1 MLYEPGYLQAHPLPP
16 GIVGALGIGGYQL
29 LADVAGVG
37 AGRLGPHVFLLV
49 APDPDPAVRRTPGT
63 QIALHQ
69 SRLKD
74 EADVAAF
81 TQLAAQLGYLR
92 LSGYRLTL
100 ERHGLRSKVGVLNP
114 ATGAIVATIPDKHP
128 GGLLG
133 GGNDAARLL
142 AGVRSLPPAGAPPDL
157 QNPELLRQ
165 VLLALAL
172 RDESVSGAE
181 AAELA
186 DRALELTRGERRSG
200 PAGRAGGGQKP
211 LSISPNDLKLTG
223 MRPIVAACPLML
235 SPRRLRRALISR
247 PNGARYPFRQR
258 SAPVADPG
266 DPAGDRRR
274 RR

>member
-1 MLYEPGYLQAHPLPP
+1 MPHEPGHLQAHPLPP

-29 LADVAGVG
+29 LADVSGVG
-37 AGRLGPHVFLLV
+37 AGRIGSHVFLLV
-49 APDPDPAVRRTPGT
+49 APDPDPALPDAGT
-63 QIALHQ
+63 QIALHH

-114 ATGAIVATIPDKHP
+114 ATGAILATIPDKYP
-128 GGLLG
+128 GGLFG
-133 GGNDAARLL
+133 GGNNASRLL
-142 AGVRSLPPAGAPPDL
+142 AGVRALPPAGAPPDL
-157 QNPELLRQ
+157 QNPEMLRQ

-186 DRALELTRGERRSG
+186 DRALELARGDAALDP
-200 PAGRAGGGQKP
+200 PAALQ
-211 LSISPNDLKLTG
+211 
-223 MRPIVAACPLML
+223 AAKK
-235 SPRRLRRALISR
+235 A
-247 PNGARYPFRQR
+247 
-258 SAPVADPG
+258 
-266 DPAGDRRR
+266 
-274 RR
+274 

>member
-1 MLYEPGYLQAHPLPP
+1 MPHEPGHLQAHPLPP

-37 AGRLGPHVFLLV
+37 AGRIGSHVFLLV
-49 APDPDPAVRRTPGT
+49 APDPDPALPDAGT

-128 GGLLG
+128 GGLFG
-133 GGNDAARLL
+133 GGNSAARLL

-157 QNPELLRQ
+157 QDPELLRQ

-172 RDESVSGAE
+172 RDESVSGAQ

-186 DRALELTRGERRSG
+186 DRALQLTRGDATLDP
-200 PAGRAGGGQKP
+200 PAA
-211 LSISPNDLKLTG
+211 LE
-223 MRPIVAACPLML
+223 AA
-235 SPRRLRRALISR
+235 R
-247 PNGARYPFRQR
+247 NT
-258 SAPVADPG
+258 
-266 DPAGDRRR
+266 
-274 RR
+274 

>member
-1 MLYEPGYLQAHPLPP
+1 MPHEPGHLQANPLPP

-29 LADVAGVG
+29 LADIAGVG
-37 AGRLGPHVFLLV
+37 AGRIGSHVFLLV
-49 APDPDPAVRRTPGT
+49 APDPDPSLPDAGT
-63 QIALHQ
+63 QIALHHPK
-69 SRLKD
+69 LKN

-92 LSGYRLTL
+92 LSGYRMTL

-128 GGLLG
+128 GGLFG
-133 GGNDAARLL
+133 GGGGAAAKLL

-172 RDESVSGAE
+172 RDEDVSGAD

-186 DRALELTRGERRSG
+186 DRALQLTRGDAALDP
-200 PAGRAGGGQKP
+200 PAA
-211 LSISPNDLKLTG
+211 LE
-223 MRPIVAACPLML
+223 AAKNL
-235 SPRRLRRALISR
+235 
-247 PNGARYPFRQR
+247 
-258 SAPVADPG
+258 
-266 DPAGDRRR
+266 
-274 RR
+274 

>member
-1 MLYEPGYLQAHPLPP
+1 MPHEPGHLQAHPLPP

-29 LADVAGVG
+29 LAEVAGVG
-37 AGRLGPHVFLLV
+37 AGRIGSHVFLLV
-49 APDPDPAVRRTPGT
+49 APDPDPSREGGTQVMT
-63 QIALHQ
+63 QIALHH

-100 ERHGLRSKVGVLNP
+100 ERHGLRSRVGVLNP
-114 ATGAIVATIPDKHP
+114 ATGAIVATIPDKHGP
-128 GGLLG
+128 PTRLFG
-133 GGNDAARLL
+133 GGNNASRLL

-157 QNPELLRQ
+157 QNPELLLQ

-186 DRALELTRGERRSG
+186 DRALELARGDAALDP
-200 PAGRAGGGQKP
+200 PAA
-211 LSISPNDLKLTG
+211 LE
-223 MRPIVAACPLML
+223 AAKN
-235 SPRRLRRALISR
+235 A
-247 PNGARYPFRQR
+247 
-258 SAPVADPG
+258 
-266 DPAGDRRR
+266 
-274 RR
+274 